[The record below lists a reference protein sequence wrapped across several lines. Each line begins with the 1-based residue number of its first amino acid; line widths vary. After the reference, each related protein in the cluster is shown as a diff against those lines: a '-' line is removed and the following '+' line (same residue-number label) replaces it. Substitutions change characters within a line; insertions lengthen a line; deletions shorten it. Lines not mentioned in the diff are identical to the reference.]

1 MNCQPYF
8 EPLLA
13 QPAPEVFVPVPG
25 SARSR
30 SVTPPPP
37 TVGYKGTGPNFETI
51 AAAIIAKGRYDLRSV
66 NGMFF
71 RLLRDA
77 VKNNSAKITLLSPY
91 HNRGGRDYFSVS
103 IGFSDFWMT
112 AHIYGY
118 FRDTFYIAT
127 DIDVAYQKQTINIQM
142 YVPPQYA

>member
-13 QPAPEVFVPVPG
+13 LPAPEVFVPVPG

-30 SVTPPPP
+30 SVTPPP
-37 TVGYKGTGPNFETI
+37 TVGYKGSGPNFELITE
-51 AAAIIAKGRYDLRSV
+51 AIFTKGRYDTRGGHSLL
-66 NGMFF
+66 F
-71 RLLRDA
+71 RLIKDA

-91 HNRGGRDYFSVS
+91 HNRDGRDYFSVS
-103 IGFSDFWMT
+103 IGFSDFWVT

-118 FRDTFYIAT
+118 FRNAFYQAT
-127 DIDVAYQKQTINIQM
+127 DIDIFFQKQTINIPM